1 MGKKM
6 VCFLLALTMVAAAVP
21 SALAAK
27 KDPSQDAA
35 LGNIYEW
42 GSFDTEDDFQ
52 LVTYNSGKGNL
63 ETNGTKSGGG
73 CAKIVTTDAYGTIQI
88 PAPLEVG
95 ETYDISFDVKTDDA
109 PSSM

>member
-63 ETNGTKSGGG
+63 ETNGTKSGGWSMITQRATLTVLASG
-73 CAKIVTTDAYGTIQI
+73 K
-88 PAPLEVG
+88 
-95 ETYDISFDVKTDDA
+95 
-109 PSSM
+109 SSTS